1 MLDHG
6 LMDIKESGSI
16 LLRST
21 KRFESY
27 YSFPRG
33 ITHGTKEL
41 ESNMMKT
48 FSMVSYSHLC
58 QCTCADDSAGI
69 MPELK
74 QVLTQLTS
82 SDVSW
87 TDEEIETRD
96 KKESLKVSEEFYVLP
111 ENSNKTIQQFKLS
124 TKTQFGNDLQASPLL
139 QIGKLLYDR
148 LGLNRRF
155 DSDDG
160 TNQHKYNDQFRSKLL
175 DWGNNN
181 NYHATGI
188 TTATESWYVK
198 FVDAKKHGQFGITVS
213 FVVFNKE
220 NEPDQREILA
230 AVRLYRKFGKLAR
243 WIQVC
248 SAEPLEDSLCLV
260 DPKSF
265 CCKIIKIDF
274 PMESLENPITI
285 RRASSGDDV
294 FTVEQDCAVFIDEKK
309 SI

>member
-6 LMDIKESGSI
+6 LMDIGESGSI

-58 QCTCADDSAGI
+58 QCTCADDSAVI
-69 MPELK
+69 ISELK

-96 KKESLKVSEEFYVLP
+96 KNFFLKVSEEFYVLP
-111 ENSNKTIQQFKLS
+111 ENSNKSIQQFTLS
-124 TKTQFGNDLQASPLL
+124 TNTQFGNDLKDNMLL
-139 QIGKLLYDR
+139 QIGR
-148 LGLNRRF
+148 LHRRF
-155 DSDDG
+155 DCDDG
-160 TNQHKYNDQFRSKLL
+160 TNQHKYNGQFRSKLL

-188 TTATESWYVK
+188 TTAAESCYVK

-285 RRASSGDDV
+285 RRASSGDDA
-294 FTVEQDCAVFIDEKK
+294 FTVEQDCAVFIDE
-309 SI
+309 